1 MSLKKATE
9 ELLKVA
15 EAIDQQAAEVA
26 NFVCDKCNHTTT
38 LAKINAAR
46 KMVASEI
53 GENVTVSDVTVN
65 DQVHCP
71 APSCEGVLSYN
82 ETEESK
88 SYFYDDAVV
97 AKNPDAPHSE
107 KTETP
112 ADEAAESEKTQ
123 KAEREKG
130 VHAAEI
136 VDYDSIERYRKG

>member
-1 MSLKKATE
+1 MSLKQAAE
-9 ELLKVA
+9 EILKVA
-15 EAIDQQAAEVA
+15 EAIEQQAAEA
-26 NFVCDKCNHTTT
+26 ASFVCDKCNHTTT
-38 LAKINAAR
+38 LAKINASR
-46 KMVASEI
+46 KKVATEI
-53 GENVTVSDVTVN
+53 GENMTVSDITVN

-71 APSCEGVLSYN
+71 APSCEGVLSYK

-88 SYFYDDAVV
+88 GYFYDDSVT
-97 AKNPDAPHSE
+97 AKDPNAPHSE

-130 VHAAEI
+130 VHAAEK